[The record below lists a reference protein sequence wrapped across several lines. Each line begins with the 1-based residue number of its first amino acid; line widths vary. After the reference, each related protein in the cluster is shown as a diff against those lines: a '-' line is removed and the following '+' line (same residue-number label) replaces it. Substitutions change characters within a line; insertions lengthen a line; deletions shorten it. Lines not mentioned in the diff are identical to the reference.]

1 MWKSGQGF
9 CKCCIWEVGCTI
21 MAELVYFYM
30 LLRTCLIKR
39 CKSWTRGGRIGITN
53 LRIRVDY
60 RGVYPCQWGG
70 GYIYIYIYYLR
81 SLFLSAVDRVWLR
94 DHRLQKTH
102 KVFARTASLC
112 LHTKQQG
119 HVDFD
124 VCTPVCG
131 IRHTLDFSHLQCNE
145 TGKLY
150 GIVLH
155 AFFKFAFWIPY

>member
-1 MWKSGQGF
+1 
-9 CKCCIWEVGCTI
+9 

-53 LRIRVDY
+53 LRMRVDY
-60 RGVYPCQWGG
+60 HGRL
-70 GYIYIYIYYLR
+70 YIYNLR

-102 KVFARTASLC
+102 KVFARMASLC